1 MIKIKCGTCGT
12 SQGYKTAADGKLTLS
27 REEEARLV
35 ARGVADYVTKPI
47 LNAASDAGAPAGE
60 AVESGKGVTPP
71 NEENASPGAEE
82 AGNGELSAKYG
93 IALNYYLNTV
103 DGHITKDSLLQ
114 LSRSDLEGLAADLGI
129 DIRKCKNK
137 GEIAELIA
145 AVGLDL
151 AETADEGD
159 APELGAEGPIV

>member
-1 MIKIKCGTCGT
+1 MIQIKCGTCGT
-12 SQGYKTAADGKLTLS
+12 SQGYKTAADGKLTLP

-35 ARGVADYVTKPI
+35 TRGVADYVTKPI

-60 AVESGKGVTPP
+60 TEERGQGVTPP
-71 NEENASPGAEE
+71 NEENASSGAEE
-82 AGNGELSAKYG
+82 AGNGEQSIKDG
-93 IALNYYLNTV
+93 ITLNDELDIV
-103 DGHITKDSLLQ
+103 DGHITKDSLLR
-114 LSRSDLEGLAADLGI
+114 LSRTDLEGLAADLGI

-145 AVGLDL
+145 AVALDL
-151 AETADEGD
+151 AETADEDD